1 VSGRRGITL
10 TELVV
15 TIAIVAVLA
24 VILVPNLGSWIRH
37 YRIKAAVREIVSQM
51 ELAKIKALK
60 NNLEYRVVFEAA
72 TGTFYLERGNR
83 SSSSWKWTQESGR
96 FSLPQQIT
104 MNVTFPTSSV
114 QFNPHGTAGPGGSV
128 DLTTADGEK
137 YHIALTTATG
147 KIIAQRVK

>member
-1 VSGRRGITL
+1 MSRQRGITL

-24 VILVPNLGSWIRH
+24 VLLVPNLGSWIRH
-37 YRIKAAVREIVSQM
+37 YRIKAAVREIVSNM
-51 ELAKIKALK
+51 ELAKIRALK

-72 TGTFYLERGNR
+72 TRTFYLERGNR
-83 SSSSWKWTQESGR
+83 SSSSWKWTRVSR
-96 FSLPQQIT
+96 RISLPQKIR

-128 DLTTADGEK
+128 DLTIPDGEK